1 MGKILEDFLKENRK
15 DDETISKTLMKEL
28 LIVEEEIKRRQENL
42 NKAQKSIKEND
53 INIKYIAESTGI
65 SRKTFYNNELLGK
78 LVNKYATTD
87 YEAKDE
93 ITNLKT
99 KISEQAEKINNLVLR
114 DIDRLEFEHQI
125 SKLHN
130 EIKALQ
136 KINSAYKEQHEI
148 DANKIKE
155 LTKPVRKDNMA

>member
-1 MGKILEDFLKENRK
+1 MLEDFLKENHK

-28 LIVEEEIKRRQENL
+28 LIVEEEINRRQENL
-42 NKAQKSIKEND
+42 NKAQKMIKDND

-78 LVNKYATTD
+78 FVNEYATAD
-87 YEAKDE
+87 YETRDR
-93 ITNLKT
+93 ISDLKN
-99 KISEQAEKINNLVLR
+99 KISEQSEKINNLVLR
-114 DIDRLEFEHQI
+114 DIDVLEFEHQI
-125 SKLHN
+125 SKLHD

-136 KINSAYKEQHEI
+136 KINSTYKEQHEI
-148 DANKIKE
+148 DVNKIKE